1 MKYLKTYNEAWTT
14 PVFVGKSPM
23 KSDIEDILLE
33 LKDEGFETFVEIS
46 VEGTPGPH
54 TQVRVE
60 VRKESEFDYTQI
72 EETIERVKH
81 YMTDENFYIESFS
94 HVLHGNIYTPD
105 KIPYIMKSIIGSTK
119 FYFQIK
125 FKNIPSA
132 NEELKSGTYKSAAD
146 KLAKMGHV
154 KRPEELMKWHLVAQE
169 KEKEEAKR
177 KAIEEASKL
186 GTYKMTLKGRGDIKF
201 TGDFYVYFYWNNDN
215 FDENY
220 QDWKSFDNSSL
231 WLQFDLAVLPASEES
246 KEFANNVL
254 SKEIGLSYDGKCY
267 LGSFGLNLTQGGA
280 SFDENDKPT
289 YVLKPN
295 GGFYFEEYD
304 SISWYMA
311 DRGSAQKFKKMLY
324 DVFEGNI
331 VWRETPE
338 LPGGVK
344 EQILDFLCSDMDHTL
359 EEFEEF
365 IESLKRI
372 SVNKL
377 YKD

>member
-1 MKYLKTYNEAWTT
+1 MKYLKTYNEA
-14 PVFVGKSPM
+14 VFVGKSPM

-46 VEGTPGPH
+46 VEGKNELC
-54 TQVRVE
+54 RVE

-105 KIPYIMKSIIGSTK
+105 KIPYVMKSIIGNTK

-132 NEELKSGTYKSAAD
+132 NEELKSDTYKSAAD
-146 KLAKMGHV
+146 KLTKMGHV
-154 KRPEELMKWHLVAQE
+154 KRPEELMKFHVVAKERE
-169 KEKEEAKR
+169 KDEAKR

-215 FDENY
+215 FDESY
-220 QDWKSFDNSSL
+220 EDWKRFDNSFL

-254 SKEIGLSYDGKCY
+254 SKEIGLNHDGKCY

-280 SFDENDKPT
+280 SYDENDKPT
-289 YVLKPN
+289 WVLKPN